1 MSKFI
6 LEIKNLEVRYRDEIA
21 LFGINLKIKEGDFV
35 AILGPNG
42 AGKSTL
48 LKAIL
53 GIIKPSK
60 GEIKIFGKG
69 IAEIDRKLIGYV
81 PQYMSENSTIPL
93 RVIDIVK
100 MGRYPHLG
108 VLRYFKSEDYKK
120 IDEIID
126 FLNIK
131 DIKNKLFLELSGG
144 QKQRVLIARALV
156 NEPKLLIL
164 DEPTTGLDVNSSE
177 GLYGMLNNLHK
188 KYKLTILLVTHD
200 AMAVS
205 DMVSSVAC
213 LNKNIAVHGKPEEVL
228 TEENLQCLYGKH
240 YLIFGHGK
248 IPHMVVKKIKRN
260 DGNN

>member
-1 MSKFI
+1 MSEFI

-21 LFGINLKIKEGDFV
+21 LSGINLKIKEGDFV

-48 LKAIL
+48 LKAVL

-60 GEIKIFGKG
+60 GKIKIFGKS
-69 IAEIDRKLIGYV
+69 ITELDRKLIGYV
-81 PQYMSENSTIPL
+81 PQYMSENSAIPL

-108 VLRYFKSEDYKK
+108 VLRYLKSGDYEKV
-120 IDEIID
+120 DEIID
-126 FLNIK
+126 FLNIN
-131 DIKNKLFLELSGG
+131 DIKNKLFSELSGG

-228 TEENLQCLYGKH
+228 TGENLQCLYGKH

-248 IPHMVVKKIKRN
+248 IPHMVVKKIKRDN
-260 DGNN
+260 GDN

>member
-1 MSKFI
+1 MSSVI
-6 LEIKNLEVRYRDEIA
+6 LEIKDLEVRYRDEIA
-21 LFGINLKIKEGDFV
+21 LSKINLKIKEGDFV

-48 LKAIL
+48 LKAVL
-53 GIIKPSK
+53 GILKPSK
-60 GEIKIFGKG
+60 GEIRVFGKK
-69 IAEIDRKLIGYV
+69 IDELDRRLIGYV
-81 PQYMSENSTIPL
+81 PQFLDENSSIPL
-93 RVIDIVK
+93 RVIDIIK

-108 VLRYFKSEDYKK
+108 ILRYFKEKDYKK

-126 FLNIK
+126 YLRISE
-131 DIKNKLFLELSGG
+131 IKNKLFSELSGG
-144 QKQRVLIARALV
+144 QKQRVLIGRALV

-228 TEENLQCLYGKH
+228 TEENIQCLYGKH
-240 YLIFGHGK
+240 YMIFGHGK
-248 IPHMVVKKIKRN
+248 IPHMVVKKIDKKN
-260 DGNN
+260 GNN